1 MREGKTM
8 QDPQLES
15 TAIVLNFT
23 LRLIPAAILT
33 LYMLSGPQS
42 HTQFSDGLRAPRLWI
57 IDVPTAPKP
66 WQNSAGLDP
75 TRKNRHVSIYFALEM
90 GSGFLSLLAF
100 FPLVPA
106 FSYLLH
112 SKNYFRHLTTQ
123 LIMGRNHTAISCA
136 NEGFCNFLELCCE
149 CCSIRSL
156 SSIKKTTIFL
166 DKYQLKHTLA

>member
-66 WQNSAGLDP
+66 
-75 TRKNRHVSIYFALEM
+75 
-90 GSGFLSLLAF
+90 
-100 FPLVPA
+100 
-106 FSYLLH
+106 
-112 SKNYFRHLTTQ
+112 
-123 LIMGRNHTAISCA
+123 
-136 NEGFCNFLELCCE
+136 
-149 CCSIRSL
+149 
-156 SSIKKTTIFL
+156 
-166 DKYQLKHTLA
+166 